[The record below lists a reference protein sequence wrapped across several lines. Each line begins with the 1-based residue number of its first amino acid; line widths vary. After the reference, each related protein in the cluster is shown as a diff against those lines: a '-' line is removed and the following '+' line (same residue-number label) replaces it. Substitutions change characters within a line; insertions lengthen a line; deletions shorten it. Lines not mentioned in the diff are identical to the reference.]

1 MSLKH
6 ATRGASHATT
16 SSAKE
21 SGDGGTRGTDGNVTG
36 QGVRGGSNKT
46 KRTAVKRDILAHRKR
61 REKDRIQDQWNVS
74 LVALLAARNV
84 MIALNR
90 TKEVPKRTARQAAIL
105 HQQKATQYVASCTRW
120 LDHWEGTGPCD
131 DVSEEKARRTT
142 CSWPSCVP
150 STSHTGVRDAPLM
163 LRWNDPVRVELVVD
177 GWECRCHL
185 QCTGDL
191 VPELVLLRPSPPLHQ
206 LACLDRHEVM
216 QLCKAEGPQQNGQP
230 KEGGRQKKKDSEKLV
245 RRMVQ
250 AETQRLNPFVGGPTK
265 RDDAKMELGVT
276 FPREQE
282 TMVADLISTLLH
294 FQIRAYKKD
303 PYKAKKTRRLV
314 LGLREVTK
322 AVRLKK
328 AKLVILARNL
338 EVFEEE
344 DGLGNQVSTL
354 VGEARANGIFVV
366 LALTRAG
373 LGKILRGGIQMG
385 AVAVVDFSGAEEKF
399 RTVMSMARGDGA

>member
-1 MSLKH
+1 
-6 ATRGASHATT
+6 
-16 SSAKE
+16 
-21 SGDGGTRGTDGNVTG
+21 
-36 QGVRGGSNKT
+36 
-46 KRTAVKRDILAHRKR
+46 
-61 REKDRIQDQWNVS
+61 
-74 LVALLAARNV
+74 
-84 MIALNR
+84 
-90 TKEVPKRTARQAAIL
+90 
-105 HQQKATQYVASCTRW
+105 
-120 LDHWEGTGPCD
+120 
-131 DVSEEKARRTT
+131 
-142 CSWPSCVP
+142 
-150 STSHTGVRDAPLM
+150 
-163 LRWNDPVRVELVVD
+163 
-177 GWECRCHL
+177 
-185 QCTGDL
+185 
-191 VPELVLLRPSPPLHQ
+191 
-206 LACLDRHEVM
+206 
-216 QLCKAEGPQQNGQP
+216 
-230 KEGGRQKKKDSEKLV
+230 
-245 RRMVQ
+245 
-250 AETQRLNPFVGGPTK
+250 
-265 RDDAKMELGVT
+265 MELGVT